1 MAVVVGYRL
10 TEAQTARIRAA
21 AGPLEV
27 VVAEGDDRLRAAMP
41 GAEVLFGRLTP
52 DLLERAP
59 HLRWVQT
66 QGAGVDGL
74 LFPDLVASDV
84 VLTSEKGH
92 VGPHLAEQAFALLL
106 ALTRGVAQAV
116 RHPGRWDQ
124 RMALREASWELT
136 DKTMGLV
143 GLGGTGRAVAER
155 ARPFGCRLLA
165 VDAEPVPAPP
175 GVEAVWGLDRLDE
188 LLAASDVVVVCAPL
202 TPATRGLFGRRA
214 LARMRPHA
222 VLINVT
228 RGGIVDGDALVEA
241 LEAGRLG
248 GAGLD
253 VTPQEPLPPEHPL
266 WRLPNVV
273 ITPHVAGGSPLR
285 QDRVVD
291 LFCANLG
298 RFRAG
303 APLEG
308 VIDKRKGY

>member
-10 TEAQTARIRAA
+10 TEAQAERIRAA
-21 AGPLEV
+21 AGPLAV
-27 VVAEGDDRLRAAMP
+27 VMAEGDDRLRTAMP
-41 GAEVLFGRLTP
+41 DAAVLFGRLTP
-52 DLLERAP
+52 ELLERAP
-59 HLRWVQT
+59 RLRWVQT

-74 LFPDLVASDV
+74 LFPEFVASDV

-92 VGPHLAEQAFALLL
+92 VGTHLAEQALALLL

-116 RHPGRWDQ
+116 RHPGRWDH
-124 RMALREASWELT
+124 RMALRAASWELT
-136 DKTMGLV
+136 DKTVGLV
-143 GLGGTGRAVAER
+143 GFGGTGRAVAER

-175 GVEAVWGLDRLDE
+175 GVEAVWGIDRLDE

-202 TPATRGLFGRRA
+202 TPATRGLFDRRA

-222 VLINVT
+222 ILINVT
-228 RGGIVDGDALVEA
+228 RGGIVDGDALVAA
-241 LEAGRLG
+241 LAAGRLG